1 MTCCPNP
8 SKKFFPG
15 FSSGFGKEIRKGE
28 EEYIE
33 EKKEGEEEEE
43 EEEEVEEEEE
53 ETSLLSLVCFWAVG
67 SSGSCPDSSRI
78 TSAVLVLGSIGFWSA

>member
-43 EEEEVEEEEE
+43 EEEEE
-53 ETSLLSLVCFWAVG
+53 ETSLLSLVCWWAVG

-78 TSAVLVLGSIGFWSA
+78 NSAVLVLGSIGFWSA

>member
-1 MTCCPNP
+1 MSSLITCCPNP

-15 FSSGFGKEIRKGE
+15 VSSGFGKEIRKGE

-43 EEEEVEEEEE
+43 EEEEE
-53 ETSLLSLVCFWAVG
+53 ETSLLSLVCLWAVG

-78 TSAVLVLGSIGFWSA
+78 TSSVLVLGSIGF